1 MGMLYSTNFY
11 LQYSPAWCRWKLWV
25 FGHVTSSKSPILV
38 VAISFL
44 IVKTPL
50 LCSTDVKLSS
60 VQHHSVSLSAYIH
73 FSDSALSTLI
83 SAEHSDQHWTDLSG
97 PLLSP
102 FPANLAGERGK
113 LTLISTD
120 QNWALA
126 DQRWS
131 EHVGESKDLEEVC
144 GSSDHFYDTYWWTFH
159 RLYCIVL
166 IACWM
171 SRQAGRARGITLA
184 IFLRLPASRWIEVR
198 SEVCITFPYLLS
210 ISVGICEC

>member
-1 MGMLYSTNFY
+1 MVQVDIASFWSCDFF
-11 LQYSPAWCRWKLWV
+11 QEV
-25 FGHVTSSKSPILV
+25 HSSNLGLV
-38 VAISFL
+38 ISFL

-60 VQHHSVSLSAYIH
+60 VQHHSVSFSAYIH

-83 SAEHSDQHWTDLSG
+83 SAEHSDQRWTDLSG

-131 EHVGESKDLEEVC
+131 EHVGESKDLQKLCEGIQEEMSIPSLPI
-144 GSSDHFYDTYWWTFH
+144 SSGNLYFH
-159 RLYCIVL
+159 
-166 IACWM
+166 
-171 SRQAGRARGITLA
+171 
-184 IFLRLPASRWIEVR
+184 
-198 SEVCITFPYLLS
+198 
-210 ISVGICEC
+210 